1 MRVPAGTG
9 DPVSVRIGAM
19 LPTFNDTPSE
29 AIALAVEA
37 ESVGL
42 DGVFVY
48 DHLWPMGSPERPA
61 LAPFPLLGA
70 IAASTS
76 RIALGTLVARVG
88 VVPNPTLTAQFCAL
102 DKLGPGRVIA
112 GLGTGD
118 RLSFNENRAYGLPLE
133 PTDERRA
140 AVRDCALAL
149 LDRGIRVWVGG
160 NAPATIAIAEE
171 TGAVPNLWQATAE
184 RVAAQSA
191 RSEVTWAGM
200 ARPGLAGGNL
210 GADDLIEMAQPLAM
224 AGASWV
230 VFGWPVRFSELA
242 RAAAALGA

>member
-1 MRVPAGTG
+1 
-9 DPVSVRIGAM
+9 VSARFGVM
-19 LPTFNDTPSE
+19 LPTFNDTPSQ

-37 ESVGL
+37 ESQDL

-76 RIALGTLVARVG
+76 RIALGTLVARIG
-88 VVPNPTLTAQFCAL
+88 VVPDRTLVSQFSAL
-102 DKLGPGRVIA
+102 DRLAPGRVIA
-112 GLGTGD
+112 ALGTGD
-118 RLSFNENRAYGLPLE
+118 RLSFNENRAYGIP
-133 PTDERRA
+133 PGPADERRA
-140 AVRDCALAL
+140 ALRDCARAL
-149 LDRGIRVWVGG
+149 LDRGIRVWIGG
-160 NAPATIAIAEE
+160 NAATTTAVAEE
-171 TGAVPNLWQATAE
+171 TGAVPNLWQATPE

-200 ARPGLAGGNL
+200 ARPGLAGANL
-210 GADDLIEMAQPLAM
+210 LADDLIEIAQPLTR

-230 VFGWPVRFSELA
+230 VFGWPVRFGELA
-242 RAAAALGA
+242 QAAAALGS

>member
-1 MRVPAGTG
+1 
-9 DPVSVRIGAM
+9 M

-29 AIALAVEA
+29 ALRLAVEA
-37 ESVGL
+37 ERAGL

-88 VVPNPTLTAQFCAL
+88 VVPDQTLVAQFSSL
-102 DKLGPGRVIA
+102 DRLAPGRVIA
-112 GLGTGD
+112 GVGTGD
-118 RLSFNENRAYGLPLE
+118 RLSFNENRAYGLVLE
-133 PTDERRA
+133 PADERRA
-140 AVRDCALAL
+140 AVRDCARAL
-149 LDRGIRVWVGG
+149 LDRGIKAWIGG
-160 NAPATIAIAEE
+160 TAPATMAIAEE
-171 TGAVPNLWQATAE
+171 TGAVSNLWEAAPE
-184 RVAAQSA
+184 RVAAQSD

-200 ARPGLAGGNL
+200 ARPGLGGANL
-210 GADDLIEMAQPLAM
+210 LADDLIEIAQPLAR
-224 AGASWV
+224 AGASWI
-230 VFGWPVRFSELA
+230 VFGWPVRFRELA